1 MGCRIIEMDKELK
14 QKAEKLVSNFRD
26 EFLHGNIEELKD
38 FSFWTIAG
46 HPEYDGTCTP
56 RTLGKFDG
64 DHTKIVYAI
73 DYLLYADKIE
83 SLVHEFSIIGYPKEA
98 SWECNF
104 SGDTINSF
112 RTLLGNR
119 FLLKNT
125 ETEVIE
131 YFNFDSDLKQKINDF
146 FYIYQRIGNFY
157 LLPKLYH
164 KSINQ
169 YRGTKWKDY
178 FDFFIRELNKYFRN
192 EAGIDEILSSYLEAG
207 INKEFFS
214 NFKNDEDA
222 FYELFFLQDYKN
234 LSYLHPNQNW
244 LCGWKGYSEKFVSQ
258 KEYKQFVSD
267 YIYEATKLIN
277 ERSVR
282 IVEALEEKLLRKKD

>member
-1 MGCRIIEMDKELK
+1 MDKELK
-14 QKAEKLVSNFRD
+14 QKAENLVLNFRD

-46 HPEYDGTCTP
+46 TEYDGTCTP

-64 DHTKIVYAI
+64 DKTKIVYAI
-73 DYLLYADKIE
+73 DYLLYADKI
-83 SLVHEFSIIGYPKEA
+83 SKYVKEFSILGYPREVA
-98 SWECNF
+98 WECNF

-125 ETEVIE
+125 EREVIE
-131 YFNFDSDLKQKINDF
+131 FFGFNSDLKQKINDF

-169 YRGTKWKDY
+169 YRGTNKWKDY
-178 FDFFIRELNKYFRN
+178 FDVFLQELNKYFRN
-192 EAGIDEILSSYLEAG
+192 EACIDEILSSYLESG

-214 NFKNDEDA
+214 NFKNNEAA
-222 FYELFFLQDYKN
+222 FYELFFLQEYKN
-234 LSYLHPNQNW
+234 LSYPHPNQNW
-244 LCGWKGYSEKFVSQ
+244 LCGWKGYSEKFVS
-258 KEYKQFVSD
+258 KEEYIQFVSD
-267 YIYEATKLIN
+267 YIDKATKLIN
-277 ERSVR
+277 ERSVQ
-282 IVEALEEKLLRKKD
+282 IVEALEKKLLKKKD